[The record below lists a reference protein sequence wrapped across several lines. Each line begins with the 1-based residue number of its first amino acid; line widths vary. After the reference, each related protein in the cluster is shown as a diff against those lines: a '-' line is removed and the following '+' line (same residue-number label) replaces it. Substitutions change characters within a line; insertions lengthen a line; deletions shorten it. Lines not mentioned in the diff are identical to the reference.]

1 MAAVAGSTGQ
11 REARDAGDSG
21 QRFAAKT
28 HGGYAFQIL
37 QRLNL
42 GGGVAGEGQTQL
54 ALFDAAAIVGN
65 ADQAHTAFFQI
76 NADTRAARIDG
87 VFQELLEH

>member
-1 MAAVAGSTGQ
+1 MP
-11 REARDAGDSG
+11 
-21 QRFAAKT
+21 
-28 HGGYAFQIL
+28 
-37 QRLNL
+37 
-42 GGGVAGEGQTQL
+42 GEGQTQL